1 MQTGSFC
8 WRQSWSP
15 GWDFCRSPNHP
26 TLPGAHTRRTRHGS
40 LLRGTEPGADTGVS
54 RGVLASGESCLVGR
68 VLAPLRQGTWI
79 GLIIRLDVDLA
90 LGQHLGKL
98 PLQLLELGVVR
109 DNVNR
114 STESV
119 QR

>member
-1 MQTGSFC
+1 M
-8 WRQSWSP
+8 
-15 GWDFCRSPNHP
+15 
-26 TLPGAHTRRTRHGS
+26 
-40 LLRGTEPGADTGVS
+40 
-54 RGVLASGESCLVGR
+54 
-68 VLAPLRQGTWI
+68 PLRQGTWL

-90 LGQHLGKL
+90 LGQHLGKF
-98 PLQLLELGVVR
+98 PLQLLKLGVVR

>member
-1 MQTGSFC
+1 MFKGPAGS
-8 WRQSWSP
+8 
-15 GWDFCRSPNHP
+15 
-26 TLPGAHTRRTRHGS
+26 RR
-40 LLRGTEPGADTGVS
+40 V
-54 RGVLASGESCLVGR
+54 GESCLVGR
-68 VLAPLRQGTWI
+68 ALRPLRQGTWS

-90 LGQHLGKL
+90 LRQHLGKL
-98 PLQLLELGVVR
+98 PLQLQELGVVG

>member
-1 MQTGSFC
+1 MWLLTAVSGHRVSGGLSGRAATARPAGSQ
-8 WRQSWSP
+8 R
-15 GWDFCRSPNHP
+15 
-26 TLPGAHTRRTRHGS
+26 
-40 LLRGTEPGADTGVS
+40 V
-54 RGVLASGESCLVGR
+54 GESCLVGR
-68 VLAPLRQGTWI
+68 VLVPLRQGTWL

-90 LGQHLGKL
+90 LGQHLGKF
-98 PLQLLELGVVR
+98 PLQLLKLGVVR